1 MIVGCDW
8 ITDGSGAE
16 GEVEIGPCCCRST
29 RTIPVA
35 SYWKD
40 CSKGA
45 EGTGLSALHSNR
57 KPGVVIRR
65 SCGFGNLCFVFGI
78 HAVFNHTG
86 SCGPEGLQELRLQMK
101 ESLTEVKNVES
112 LADDV
117 ERRSRFELG
126 WAVCSVVFVLISV
139 IFGWV
144 VLPIAIVFLLCI
156 FALLYRLM
164 AMKKTFALDSRL
176 MLGRYRDEIERS
188 REDSEIVKRETEET
202 IAAFAFMKDGVVVL
216 SSDRQI
222 TLINAAARVLLGL
235 DPDQKLVGRPLIEVV
250 RLPKM
255 RLGVQRAFDDEEP
268 QDFLL
273 EIQNDLTVRPVN
285 VRIDRI
291 VHESSG
297 SLVIGLRDVTEA
309 QLVESMRREFIANIS
324 HELKTPLA
332 AIKGYAETVEDAMG
346 DDPDAAFHFMAQIK
360 TQCLR
365 LEKLVADMMQLARAQ
380 AGKNNFEFG
389 AVSVMECIQ
398 TAVLTNQPIAAQKGI
413 ELKCPSTE
421 RGAGEIAF
429 ADFDATVTIV
439 NNLISNAVRYTETGG
454 TVEVDLR
461 VLDRFVQL
469 TVTDDG
475 VGIAPSDQERIFERF
490 YRVEKSRE
498 ASDGGT
504 GIGLALVKNLAL
516 AMAGEVR
523 VTSQSGEGAVF
534 EVLLPQFDEVLAVE
548 EVGKV

>member
-1 MIVGCDW
+1 
-8 ITDGSGAE
+8 
-16 GEVEIGPCCCRST
+16 
-29 RTIPVA
+29 
-35 SYWKD
+35 
-40 CSKGA
+40 
-45 EGTGLSALHSNR
+45 
-57 KPGVVIRR
+57 
-65 SCGFGNLCFVFGI
+65 
-78 HAVFNHTG
+78 
-86 SCGPEGLQELRLQMK
+86 MK

-523 VTSQSGEGAVF
+523 VTSKSGEGAVF